1 MELNKND
8 SLFTYIDSNDTQDLY
23 TKYINKKIPKLSKYA
38 EIYLA
43 NLEKEKI
50 DEGENS
56 NNSSKN
62 NINLNN
68 DNNDYNSSIKD
79 FSNDI
84 TNNDSIINNNFQI
97 NKLKNEPFKNET
109 IESNKSN
116 TINYLAIEQLKKN
129 IEIKTKKPIIISKV
143 NNFTINYND
152 NKISDYKAKI
162 SEQISNHYKKMVPAM
177 RNKIKS
183 RLFFNFKLNKEKLN
197 GRIKISNNIKSQ
209 RNLNIN
215 ENILKENNIKSKSFF
230 FSKINTNNNSHL
242 NKNKKKVLVKDSPF
256 ANNIYSNYTKS
267 NYTQKAKKKLIS
279 NSLTENSCCSNMT
292 NNKHN
297 SLTLNVYWVEKE
309 TKRRIKMLKL
319 LEEKNQKETG
329 QLREKPK
336 INQNSRRIAERLS
349 SNSNTSVFE
358 RLSEST
364 NKILFNVRKK
374 NLFSKNSKTF
384 KKLNITEN
392 PRSNKKK
399 FDESTKIFKYL
410 PKNRDI
416 KSDHRNSKVTKI
428 IQCCKMNL
436 KKVNED
442 KLDYKYTNNNEKTK
456 NLINKNESFNKKMKF
471 FNNKKLINFLNKNQ
485 SLGTLDIDEISERKK
500 INKKKIKEDIYV
512 KKSIN
517 TFTNDQKLMGRN
529 QEYYKTEIY
538 KINSSNNI
546 EIKNKK
552 QSVYRYHK
560 EKNINKNKYNV
571 KNKNNNKSVIKNN
584 KVKNNINRNS
594 FKRNI
599 NNTKKNYLN
608 ISSNQITEDSNK
620 INRRKMDLLKLLNFS
635 SNIGI
640 KKLNNHS

>member
-1 MELNKND
+1 M
-8 SLFTYIDSNDTQDLY
+8 
-23 TKYINKKIPKLSKYA
+23 
-38 EIYLA
+38 
-43 NLEKEKI
+43 
-50 DEGENS
+50 
-56 NNSSKN
+56 
-62 NINLNN
+62 
-68 DNNDYNSSIKD
+68 
-79 FSNDI
+79 
-84 TNNDSIINNNFQI
+84 
-97 NKLKNEPFKNET
+97 
-109 IESNKSN
+109 
-116 TINYLAIEQLKKN
+116 
-129 IEIKTKKPIIISKV
+129 
-143 NNFTINYND
+143 
-152 NKISDYKAKI
+152 
-162 SEQISNHYKKMVPAM
+162 
-177 RNKIKS
+177 
-183 RLFFNFKLNKEKLN
+183 
-197 GRIKISNNIKSQ
+197 
-209 RNLNIN
+209 
-215 ENILKENNIKSKSFF
+215 
-230 FSKINTNNNSHL
+230 
-242 NKNKKKVLVKDSPF
+242 KKKVQVKDSPF
-256 ANNIYSNYTKS
+256 TNNIYSNYTKS

-309 TKRRIKMLKL
+309 TKRRIKMLRL

-336 INQNSRRIAERLS
+336 INKNSRRIAERLS

-392 PRSNKKK
+392 AKGNKKK
-399 FDESTKIFKYL
+399 LDESIKIFKYL

-436 KKVNED
+436 KKVDED
-442 KLDYKYTNNNEKTK
+442 KIYTNNDEKTK

-485 SLGTLDIDEISERKK
+485 SLGTLDRDEISERKK
-500 INKKKIKEDIYV
+500 LSKKKIKEDIYNP
-512 KKSIN
+512 KSIN
-517 TFTNDQKLMGRN
+517 TFTNDQKLMERN

-552 QSVYRYHK
+552 QSIYKNHK
-560 EKNINKNKYNV
+560 EKNININKYNATI
-571 KNKNNNKSVIKNN
+571 NKNNKSVIKNN